1 MKNPS
6 RGKKMFFL
14 FLATI
19 LIMVLIWKTDHPVA
33 EYVKT
38 GVRLSDLSEQECVD
52 FVVSKGVEMPL
63 YYEQSPYF
71 AGVTKEMI
79 TYYEE
84 NPYSLR
90 SGTLGSPT
98 QANYFEDIRRIVN
111 EYYGIY
117 NVEYLPK
124 YDV

>member
-1 MKNPS
+1 
-6 RGKKMFFL
+6 
-14 FLATI
+14 
-19 LIMVLIWKTDHPVA
+19 
-33 EYVKT
+33 
-38 GVRLSDLSEQECVD
+38 
-52 FVVSKGVEMPL
+52 
-63 YYEQSPYF
+63 
-71 AGVTKEMI
+71 MI

-117 NVEYLPK
+117 NVEYLTK

>member
-19 LIMVLIWKTDHPVA
+19 LTMVLIWKTDHPVA

-63 YYEQSPYF
+63 YYEQSLYF